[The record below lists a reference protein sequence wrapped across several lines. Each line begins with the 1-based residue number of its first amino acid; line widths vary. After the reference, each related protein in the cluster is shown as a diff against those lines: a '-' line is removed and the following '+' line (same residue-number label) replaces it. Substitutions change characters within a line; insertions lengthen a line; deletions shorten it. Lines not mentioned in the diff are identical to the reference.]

1 MSFLDFSWARSF
13 WVWGLIGFLG
23 LVSAGV
29 FAFYPLYQEEN
40 RLQAEK
46 AAWQAV
52 QPDHFDPSEL
62 SSSSLI
68 AGIPSLEQLPALM
81 EACQAVFHEE
91 GIEVSSLNVER
102 IASDT
107 GGSVA
112 QGGPSALGGTT
123 MQGGTSAQ
131 SGTAVQG
138 GTPGV
143 LLNFALVRLHWKG
156 TWAGIERGLVS
167 LENNEKFRVRV
178 QEVSLKQGGGEGTLE
193 IYFRSPVP

>member
-1 MSFLDFSWARSF
+1 MSFLRRHDLSRQSRLDFSWARRF

-23 LVSAGV
+23 LVWAGV
-29 FAFYPLYQEEN
+29 LAFYSLYQEEN

-52 QPDHFDPSEL
+52 QTDHFDPSEL

-102 IASDT
+102 IAADT
-107 GGSVA
+107 GGTVR
-112 QGGPSALGGTT
+112 QGGPSA
-123 MQGGTSAQ
+123 QGGTS
-131 SGTAVQG
+131 GM
-138 GTPGV
+138 

-156 TWAGIERGLVS
+156 TWAGIERGLAR
-167 LENNEKFRVRV
+167 LENHDKFRVRV